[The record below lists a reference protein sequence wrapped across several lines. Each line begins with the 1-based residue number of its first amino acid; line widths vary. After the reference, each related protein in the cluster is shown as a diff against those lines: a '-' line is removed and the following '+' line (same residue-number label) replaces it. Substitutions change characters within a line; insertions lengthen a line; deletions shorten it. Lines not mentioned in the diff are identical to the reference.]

1 MPGRGFEIDVIDSIR
16 VASLNSAALDTGLEE
31 LRVAVA
37 DRKWSAIEGIRERLL
52 AAVDGYVDNYVAAG
66 KRVEHERIEYGY
78 R

>member
-16 VASLNSAALDTGLEE
+16 VASLNSTALDTGLEE

-37 DRKWSAIEGIRERLL
+37 DRKWNAIEGIRARLL
-52 AAVDGYVDNYVAAG
+52 AAVDGYVDNFVAAG
-66 KRVEHERIEYGY
+66 RRVDYEQIEYGS